1 MECLYTPELT
11 EAIQSLVIT
20 GDEYTHAKALRLSIG
35 EQLQLTNGKGITAV
49 CNIIEITKKN
59 LIVHIESIQLH
70 TQPSRKVTVAL
81 GILDNRD
88 RLEFAVEKAV
98 ELGVTDF
105 IPLQTQFVQRRAH
118 GIQRLE
124 CKAVAALKQSKQ
136 PFLLHIH
143 PVQTLQEVLNSYST
157 TTKVLADEYG
167 NTPSGIENDILF
179 LVGPEGGF
187 SDAEKKLILSQPN
200 VQQWKLANSRLRAET
215 AAISCMA
222 INAVL

>member
-11 EAIQSLVIT
+11 EATQSLVIT

-35 EQLQLTNGKGITAV
+35 EQLQLTNGKGSTAV
-49 CNIIEITKKN
+49 CDIVEITKKN

-124 CKAVAALKQSKQ
+124 SKAIAALKQSKQ

-143 PVQTLQEVLNSYST
+143 PVQKLQEVLNSYST

-167 NTPSGIENDILF
+167 NTPAGIENDILF